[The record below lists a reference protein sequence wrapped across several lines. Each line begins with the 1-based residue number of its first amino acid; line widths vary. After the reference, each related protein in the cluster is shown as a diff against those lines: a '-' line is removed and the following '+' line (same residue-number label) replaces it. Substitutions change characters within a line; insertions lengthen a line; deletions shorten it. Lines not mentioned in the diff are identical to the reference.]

1 MAKNKNYPI
10 TLDPIVYEALKAI
23 AAAQGKTIKEVV
35 RSGIGLYI
43 ADNIRYLSIERKT
56 SSESQEN

>member
-10 TLDPIVYEALKAI
+10 TLDPRVYEAIKAI

-35 RSGIGLYI
+35 RAGIGLYI
-43 ADNIRYLSIERKT
+43 ADNIRYLSIERKG
-56 SSESQEN
+56 SDEIQD